1 MPPEQVTYLHYLS
14 SHQRRLQQ
22 LLELEVRAN
31 RLNQFIAEADRFCY
45 VDSVGTRNYCFLLL
59 IFVTFQLWK
68 GLLALRPFQMPSQKG
83 QSIFLS
89 STSSKRYV
97 PKSMK
102 LILKLSFSDMFTE
115 ANIFSRHS
123 IPHSSD
129 SMENYDFEALIRV
142 ISIEPVAET
151 EPRVCQLLHRVNWQR
166 MCRFL
171 VNFYEDGRR
180 CRYFENSP
188 FSVSVLHILIL
199 FGIRHIPLPVL
210 GNHKSP
216 VPGFGRNVST

>member
-1 MPPEQVTYLHYLS
+1 MK
-14 SHQRRLQQ
+14 
-22 LLELEVRAN
+22 
-31 RLNQFIAEADRFCY
+31 FI
-45 VDSVGTRNYCFLLL
+45 L
-59 IFVTFQLWK
+59 I
-68 GLLALRPFQMPSQKG
+68 
-83 QSIFLS
+83 
-89 STSSKRYV
+89 
-97 PKSMK
+97 
-102 LILKLSFSDMFTE
+102 LSFSDMFTE

-199 FGIRHIPLPVL
+199 IGIRQFLFQYLVITNPQFLDSAAMFRHDFSTKTIEMFLIFKQQSADGTAPSSADSFA
-210 GNHKSP
+210 GNSVRKLLEE
-216 VPGFGRNVST
+216 VGEEVK